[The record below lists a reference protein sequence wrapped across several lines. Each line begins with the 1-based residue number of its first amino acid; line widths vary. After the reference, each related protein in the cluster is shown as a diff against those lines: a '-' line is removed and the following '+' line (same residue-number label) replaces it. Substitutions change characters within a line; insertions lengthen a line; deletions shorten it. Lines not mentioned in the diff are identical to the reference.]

1 MYRIWY
7 TAYMNKH
14 IFIKISVVGALST
27 AFFLLTVSTAA
38 AALTNIKPINENN
51 VTRTTVRLQ
60 YKNVAAAKKFK
71 FQLWSKGL
79 DRTKYNKELTFF
91 KKRKNRK
98 SSYLTLTRNELT
110 PYRDYKIRYRPVY
123 SGNRQ
128 GGWSDF
134 KQFTTQNPSI
144 NFSLTVDDSLPTTD
158 TPYVVIDDSSDIE
171 AGSYAMTEVEDGTW
185 TAEIPDIDKDDT
197 VYYTYSRNDGG
208 VASYELNTPD
218 DPTQL
223 RQATFTETPY
233 TVTDEVTD
241 WRWLTNPEPDG
252 SISETNYEIAT
263 RSQFIISTA
272 LPEAYTDGYDR
283 FITSTMQNIA
293 DQGFHYVTITHAPR
307 TIIAGDPITSTQSD
321 IDTPSEEQLDTM
333 ITAARAVGLDII
345 LNVQFPK
352 DPDNTETIS
361 AEMGGTH
368 EDSYYENYLTR
379 WREAMRDGVEL
390 AIQHNVEIV
399 VLDNPWHDMT
409 YVDDDQKAMVN
420 TNVKSLL
427 AAITSGYGE
436 NGETGIVTT
445 DYYEEDNKINFYN
458 SEYIDWVGVT
468 WRPNLTADYE
478 PTIAAMYTDAS
489 TDIETYADIYTT
501 YNKPIFFHK
510 LSVYGWDGAAGA
522 EAGDPNDADYH
533 EDSADN
539 TNNPIDYQE
548 QADAYEALFRVI
560 ADNDYIVG
568 ASAHDYSYFNLY
580 SKSANIRDRLA
591 EQVWSRWQ
599 TLFDAAL

>member
-1 MYRIWY
+1 MQRIWY
-7 TAYMNKH
+7 TECMNKY
-14 IFIKISVVGALST
+14 FFLKASVVGAVSAAL
-27 AFFLLTVSTAA
+27 FLLTVSTAS

-51 VTRTTVRLQ
+51 VTRTSVQLQ

-79 DRTKYNKELTFF
+79 DRTKYTKERTFF

-98 SSYLTLTRNELT
+98 SNYLRLTRNELT

-144 NFSLTVDDSLPTTD
+144 HFTLTTNDNLPEGD
-158 TPYVVIDDSSDIE
+158 TPYVIIDDSSDVD
-171 AGSYAMTEVEDGTW
+171 AGSYAMTETAAGTW
-185 TAEIPDIDKDDT
+185 TAEISDIDKGDT
-197 VYYTYSRNDGG
+197 LYYTYSRNNGG
-208 VASYELNTPD
+208 AASYELNTPD
-218 DPTQL
+218 DPTQF
-223 RQATFTETPY
+223 REATFTSTPY
-233 TVTDEVTD
+233 TISDEVTN

-252 SISETNYEIAT
+252 TVVDTNYEIT
-263 RSQFIISTA
+263 DRSQFIMTMA
-272 LPEAYTDGYDR
+272 LPEAYTDGYDA
-283 FITSTMQNIA
+283 FVTSTMQHIA

-307 TIIAGDPITSTQSD
+307 TITAGDPITSTQSD
-321 IDTPSEEQLDTM
+321 IDTPSLEQLDTL
-333 ITAARAVGLDII
+333 ISEARAVGLEII
-345 LNVQFPK
+345 LNVQFPV
-352 DPDNTETIS
+352 DPNNAETIT
-361 AEMGGTH
+361 ADMGGTH

-390 AIQHNVEIV
+390 AIEHDVEIV
-399 VLDNPWHDMT
+399 VLDNVWHDMT

-427 AAITSGYGE
+427 ATITADY
-436 NGETGIVTT
+436 TGTITT

-458 SEYIDWVGVT
+458 SPDIDWVGVT
-468 WRPNLTADYE
+468 WRPGLTADYE
-478 PTIAAMYTDAS
+478 PTIAEMYADAS
-489 TDIETYADIYTT
+489 TDIETYAAIYAT
-501 YNKPIFFHK
+501 YSKPIFFHQ
-510 LSVYGWDGAAGA
+510 LSVYAWDGAAGA

-539 TNNPIDYQE
+539 SNNPIDYQE

-580 SKSANIRDRLA
+580 SKSANIRDRIA

-599 TLFDAAL
+599 TLFDAALAN